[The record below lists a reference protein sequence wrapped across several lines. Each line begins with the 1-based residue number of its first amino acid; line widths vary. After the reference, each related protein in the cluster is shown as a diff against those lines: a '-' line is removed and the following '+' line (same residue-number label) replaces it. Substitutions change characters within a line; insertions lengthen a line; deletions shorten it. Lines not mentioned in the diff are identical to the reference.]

1 MIRSIRVYIT
11 EKCNAD
17 CPTCF
22 NKDERSSASMSFEMF
37 RQICDLFSENGIG
50 HIKIMGGEPTLH
62 PEFKDFVA
70 YSQTKFAH
78 IHLFTNGVTNKLQQ
92 LNLREGDSIVYNFR
106 FADSLNEEKL
116 LLRQPG
122 KRAIEIQIN
131 ASANPEKIIKDI
143 QRVSSIDANRIV
155 NVLTL
160 DCTANIFLC
169 KDEFVRKYVSIWKYC
184 LAHNYK
190 LYQDHKIP
198 LCWLYGTD
206 IPLIY
211 DTESKCKIECS
222 GLIDA
227 SGYLKYC
234 NQYQEPLIQ
243 IFDNGKIIPYDI
255 ILNYLKQAHYKIQ
268 HDVLSK
274 ICKSCIL
281 YDKNCNGGCFM
292 GKDYILCSDVINNTR
307 FPIIKY

>member
-106 FADSLNEEKL
+106 FADSLNEAI
-116 LLRQPG
+116 LRYF
-122 KRAIEIQIN
+122 
-131 ASANPEKIIKDI
+131 
-143 QRVSSIDANRIV
+143 
-155 NVLTL
+155 LTK
-160 DCTANIFLC
+160 FL
-169 KDEFVRKYVSIWKYC
+169 
-184 LAHNYK
+184 
-190 LYQDHKIP
+190 
-198 LCWLYGTD
+198 
-206 IPLIY
+206 
-211 DTESKCKIECS
+211 
-222 GLIDA
+222 
-227 SGYLKYC
+227 
-234 NQYQEPLIQ
+234 
-243 IFDNGKIIPYDI
+243 
-255 ILNYLKQAHYKIQ
+255 
-268 HDVLSK
+268 
-274 ICKSCIL
+274 
-281 YDKNCNGGCFM
+281 
-292 GKDYILCSDVINNTR
+292 
-307 FPIIKY
+307 